1 MEVGPAGTVGMGLEA
16 GTVRTAGK
24 LGMELK
30 VETVGTVEAFAMELE
45 AGIVGTVGTVGTKSA
60 WFLFF
65 SITSPSETATK

>member
-1 MEVGPAGTVGMGLEA
+1 MDLEVEPAGTVGMGLES

-30 VETVGTVEAFAMELE
+30 VETVGTVETFAMELE
-45 AGIVGTVGTVGTKSA
+45 AGTVGTVGTKSA

>member
-1 MEVGPAGTVGMGLEA
+1 MDLEVGPAGTVGMGLEA

-30 VETVGTVEAFAMELE
+30 VETVGTVETFAMELE
-45 AGIVGTVGTVGTKSA
+45 AGTVGTVGTKSA